1 MGDIKQ
7 VAIIGAGVMGRR
19 IAFGCIVGR
28 KETRLFDTMPGVS
41 EQAIKA
47 VHSMIEER
55 EAQRKLP
62 LTIIKS
68 ARQLL
73 SVSSSLPLC
82 VSGVDLVI
90 ETVPENVELKR
101 CVFEQIDASAEAKTL
116 IGTNTSSIPG
126 SWLAGATRRPDKVF
140 NFNFGKSDDLKVEVM
155 GNPQTA
161 PETIEAVQA
170 FLRDLGLIPILVR
183 KEIVGYATNRVWRAV
198 KKEVL
203 FLLDQG
209 YSTPEDIDR
218 GWMLDWKTPMGPCG
232 LMDIVGLDVV
242 RDIEMVYYRA
252 SSDKSDQP
260 PPLLLDMI
268 RQGHLGVKS
277 GKGFYTYPDP
287 VYRRPGW
294 LKGDQ

>member
-1 MGDIKQ
+1 MGDIER

-47 VHSMIEER
+47 VHSLIEER
-55 EAQRKLP
+55 TAQRKLP
-62 LTIIKS
+62 PTIMES

-73 SVSSSLPLC
+73 SASSSLPLC

-101 CVFEQIDASAEAKTL
+101 RVLEQIDASAEPKTL

-126 SWLAGATRRPDKVF
+126 SWLADATRRPDKVF
-140 NFNFGKSDDLKVEVM
+140 NFNFGKPDDLKVEVM

-161 PETIEAVQA
+161 PETIEAVQD

-203 FLLDQG
+203 FLLDRG

-260 PPLLLDMI
+260 PPLLHEMI
-268 RQGHLGVKS
+268 KQGHLGVKS

-287 VYRRPGW
+287 AYMRPGW
-294 LKGDQ
+294 LEGDQ